1 MMGMGSVDMRELV
14 KLQENLKKLE
24 DEAKRQ
30 QFCEASAKK
39 LAARLLT
46 YVIKRTPVGNYPY
59 EVTATAKRDGKKHKK
74 GEQYTKRINPSGRKG
89 GVLRRG
95 WISKTPEEAAKG
107 GRVSMDEILA
117 YVNGVQV
124 KKSGKQYIIEIKNP
138 IEYASYVEYGHV
150 QTPGRYVP
158 ALGKRLKK
166 AWVPGKLMMTKS
178 ENDVKR
184 IAPKQLEAEFY
195 EFLKGA
201 FND

>member
-1 MMGMGSVDMRELV
+1 
-14 KLQENLKKLE
+14 
-24 DEAKRQ
+24 
-30 QFCEASAKK
+30 
-39 LAARLLT
+39 
-46 YVIKRTPVGNYPY
+46 
-59 EVTATAKRDGKKHKK
+59 
-74 GEQYTKRINPSGRKG
+74 
-89 GVLRRG
+89 
-95 WISKTPEEAAKG
+95 
-107 GRVSMDEILA
+107 MDEILA

-184 IAPKQLEAEFY
+184 TAPKQLEAEFY